1 MASNNKSPPLLSNSI
16 SEPEK
21 QGPAIVL
28 SLEGEAQ
35 DVILELDTPVISG
48 TYRVDKIIERLNWLY
63 KKDKLTEKYDVL
75 E

>member
-1 MASNNKSPPLLSNSI
+1 M
-16 SEPEK
+16 
-21 QGPAIVL
+21 

-48 TYRVDKIIERLNWLY
+48 TYRVNKIIERLNWLY